1 MQNEE
6 RSFQK
11 TGKTISQKMERSYT
25 GNNKKTALAEYRK
38 ILISAGAA
46 QVYLCGTRLAP
57 VKMKRSS
64 AVKAT
69 VLKL

>member
-1 MQNEE
+1 MEK
-6 RSFQK
+6 SFA
-11 TGKTISQKMERSYT
+11 

-46 QVYLCGTRLAP
+46 QVYFCGTRLAP